1 MPTQAEYWTSIST
14 QTLIVSVFPFIET
27 KAPVCEEG
35 KLTLKENRASPSLMN
50 KPSALSTWEQ
60 RDTNRMVMAT
70 KQRGRPMSHSTPGS
84 SSPITKVIAASTAYG
99 KI

>member
-14 QTLIVSVFPFIET
+14 QTLIVSGSPFIET

-50 KPSALSTWEQ
+50 RPSAPSTWEQ
-60 RDTNRMVMAT
+60 HDTNRMVMAT

-84 SSPITKVIAASTAYG
+84 RSPITKVIAASTAYG